1 MDLTTSPQHGKEQMP
16 QRIMLRNVN
25 GWYKFAMLLV
35 YLTALYR

>member
-1 MDLTTSPQHGKEQMP
+1 MDLTTSPQHGKEQTP